1 MEFAALRIATEMVEP
16 LNYKLRKFGV
26 NLEGPEEVYCDNK
39 SVVINSRVPASVL
52 NKNTKCYMIPY
63 S

>member
-1 MEFAALRIATEMVEP
+1 MVEALR
-16 LNYKLRKFGV
+16 YKLSTFGV

-52 NKNTKCYMIPY
+52 NKNTKCYMITY